1 MSLSHNFIGGFR
13 LEMDQT
19 WTPINR
25 IGEVDEKRQLT
36 KKLIQT
42 SNIADTFK
50 LSIKNEPEHMD
61 SS

>member
-1 MSLSHNFIGGFR
+1 MSLSHKFIGGFR

-25 IGEVDEKRQLT
+25 IGEIDEKRQLT
-36 KKLIQT
+36 MKLIQT

-50 LSIKNEPEHMD
+50 PIKNEPEQMD

>member
-1 MSLSHNFIGGFR
+1 MTHKFQGGYR

-19 WTPINR
+19 WTELNR
-25 IGEVDEKRQLT
+25 IGEIDEKRQLT

-50 LSIKNEPEHMD
+50 AIKNEPEHMD